1 MQKAF
6 LKRRTNEKST
16 SFVRF
21 IGTASI
27 YYAKVIYS
35 IGILSVDFSPGTI
48 FSSVK
53 KSEIVSNVN
62 TFLIVNLIII
72 IILFTLSV
80 FQSRINNL
88 IYYEVSI

>member
-27 YYAKVIYS
+27 SYAKVIYS

-72 IILFTLSV
+72 IIFTLAV

>member
-1 MQKAF
+1 M
-6 LKRRTNEKST
+6 

-27 YYAKVIYS
+27 SYAKVIYS

-72 IILFTLSV
+72 IIFTLAV